1 MADEN
6 NLEEGQIQDTP
17 DDQNTA
23 ENTPDNGGE
32 GSPPAQQVEDW
43 SSKAQ
48 ALEERLARQE
58 ERNRYL
64 EETSRLLQQQQQ
76 MAQRQ
81 PAPQEYNLSPELSEL
96 DKTLDPLFNKRL
108 KGQLEPLGNNIAGLM
123 DGNDALRFEM
133 YLMRNHPD
141 ILDSEESMNRVFQQ
155 VEQVRQQA
163 ANVYGKYLSRVDAF
177 LYAQGLEG
185 VKEKAKSRT
194 AKKNVQVKEEA
205 KRQLQV
211 QAAKS
216 GEGTPDQ
223 RRPQGAAA
231 VESILKRMR
240 AGERVSAE
248 DRAKVREHL
257 ANVQI

>member
-1 MADEN
+1 VAEYEN
-6 NLEEGQIQDTP
+6 QDEGQILDGSEVP
-17 DDQNTA
+17 PTA
-23 ENTPDNGGE
+23 ENTPEDGGE
-32 GSPPAQQVEDW
+32 GSPPTQVEDW

-58 ERNRYL
+58 ERARYL
-64 EETSRLLQQQQQ
+64 EETNRLLAQQAQ

-81 PAPQEYNLSPELSEL
+81 PAQPEPGLSSELQEL

-108 KGQLEPLGNNIAGLM
+108 RGQLEPLGQNIAGMM
-123 DGNDALRFEM
+123 DGNDAMRFEM

-141 ILDSEESMNRVFQQ
+141 ILDNEEGLNRVFQQ

-177 LYAQGLEG
+177 LYAQGLDS
-185 VKEKAKSRT
+185 VKEKTKNRTQKKS
-194 AKKNVQVKEEA
+194 VQVKEEA

-216 GEGTPDQ
+216 GEGTPDA
-223 RRPQGAAA
+223 RRPAGAAA

-240 AGERVSAE
+240 AGERVSSD

-257 ANVQI
+257 ANVEL